1 MQNYTKQCP
10 TKIKTGRKYLVLWHK
25 GEVLVM
31 SESRLAVGSKDTN
44 SQEDSITSTVN
55 FFFVSIEK
63 TLKFCATTTKKT
75 YKLFDNIPHIG
86 KRLLCKHSLILL
98 PRNCVLAYN
107 TYCHI

>member
-55 FFFVSIEK
+55 FF
-63 TLKFCATTTKKT
+63 
-75 YKLFDNIPHIG
+75 LFPLR
-86 KRLLCKHSLILL
+86 RLLNSVQQLRRKHINFLTIFLTL
-98 PRNCVLAYN
+98 ERDYCVN
-107 TYCHI
+107 IH